1 MNYIVVDDE
10 PFALED
16 LEETLKEAAPG
27 CTLQGF
33 TFPSKALEH
42 AKTKQIDVA
51 FLDIEMGSMNG
62 LVLAKQLKDIQPD
75 IHIIFV
81 TGYEQYAL
89 AAFQIHAT
97 GYLTKPATVED
108 IQRELTFL
116 YGQTGQTGKIGTT
129 ETIETIETIG
139 TTEKTEKTEQ
149 TIRVQTFGG
158 FGVFVNGKPVNFT
171 RAKSKELLAY
181 LVDRRG
187 AAVTTAGACLV
198 LWEDHP
204 YDRKLV
210 KYFQTVLYEL
220 RQSLR
225 EAGIEDILIR
235 SRNSLAIDTS
245 KLVCDSY
252 QFIEG
257 VPSAVNSYRNDYLV
271 DYGWSEFSIARLEK
285 EPQKIV

>member
-1 MNYIVVDDE
+1 MKYMVVDDE

-16 LEETLKEAAPG
+16 LEETLKEAAPD
-27 CTLQGF
+27 CTLYSF
-33 TFPSKALEH
+33 TFSSKALDH
-42 AKTKQIDVA
+42 ARTEKIDVA
-51 FLDIEMGSMNG
+51 FLDIEMGSVNG

-89 AAFQIHAT
+89 AAIRMHAT

-108 IQRELTFL
+108 IRRELTFL
-116 YGQTGQTGKIGTT
+116 YG
-129 ETIETIETIG
+129 ETPK
-139 TTEKTEKTEQ
+139 EKQ

-158 FGVFVNGKPVNFT
+158 FAVFVNEEPVIFS

-187 AAVTTAGACLV
+187 GAVTTAGACLI
-198 LWEDHP
+198 LWEDQL

-210 KYFQTVLYEL
+210 QYFQTIVYEL

-225 EAGIEDILIR
+225 DAGIEDILIR
-235 SRNSLAIDTS
+235 SRNSLAINTS
-245 KLVCDSY
+245 KIVCDSY
-252 QFIEG
+252 QFMEG
-257 VPSAVNSYRNDYLV
+257 VPSAVNSYRNDYLL
-271 DYGWSEFSIARLEK
+271 DYSWSEFSIANLEK
-285 EPQKIV
+285 